1 MSLNAV
7 LPLFA
12 QPHRFNTLL
21 QHDLLRWVSEA
32 LVGQSPSMR
41 LRPSR
46 PAIAIDPLVTQQKR
60 TQLLARGAHRAHG
73 RLPGA
78 DQIAHRLVC
87 RVRHPDCGQ
96 QSASVQHRQAGGVA
110 FVVLLPLAAFAW
122 DHRGGDDHAI
132 LPQQGYGVRT
142 SANRFP

>member
-1 MSLNAV
+1 
-7 LPLFA
+7 
-12 QPHRFNTLL
+12 
-21 QHDLLRWVSEA
+21 
-32 LVGQSPSMR
+32 
-41 LRPSR
+41 
-46 PAIAIDPLVTQQKR
+46 
-60 TQLLARGAHRAHG
+60 
-73 RLPGA
+73 LPGA

-132 LPQQGYGVRT
+132 LPQLGEGAVDAIAARAGFVAELHGPAAGLAQPRHQLLQRRGGIGDGAIGGGL
-142 SANRFP
+142 ANLPRGRDGDDDGRLVNIHADKSCRLFHDPSSCA